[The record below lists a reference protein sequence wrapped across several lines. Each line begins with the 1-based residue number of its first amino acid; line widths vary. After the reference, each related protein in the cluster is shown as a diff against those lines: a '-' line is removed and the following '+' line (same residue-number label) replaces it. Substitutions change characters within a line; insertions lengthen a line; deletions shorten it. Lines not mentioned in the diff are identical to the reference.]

1 LPTATKP
8 DPADERAR
16 LREALL
22 DLSLRRGY
30 PDFDLDA
37 LLERAGVD
45 LDGFHHL
52 FTDLD
57 DCFCAILAET
67 YEEFFAYAQQSVAGL
82 EGWRDRIRATAYA
95 MLRFLLR
102 DERVAHLG
110 AVDAGRGGE
119 RAQVLFVE
127 TFDRLVDLID
137 EGRGETADT
146 DSLTRATAVGV
157 GGVIFARVQGAVAG
171 GELELGEEELPQLMY
186 AAVFPYLGAAAADEE
201 LHIPPPPDPSAPKS

>member
-1 LPTATKP
+1 MAKP
-8 DPADERAR
+8 DPADDRAR

-37 LLERAGVD
+37 LLERAAVD
-45 LDGFHHL
+45 RDDFRNY
-52 FTDLD
+52 FSDLD

-67 YEEFFAYAQQSVAGL
+67 YEEFFAYAQRSVAGV

-119 RAQVLFVE
+119 RARLLFVE
-127 TFDRLVDLID
+127 TFERLVDLID
-137 EGRGETADT
+137 EGRSETADP
-146 DSLTRATAVGV
+146 DSITRATAVGV
-157 GGVIFARVQGAVAG
+157 GGVIFARVQEAVAG

-186 AAVFPYLGAAAADEE
+186 AAVFPYLGAAAAEQE
-201 LHIPPPPDPSAPKS
+201 LHIPPPPDPAAPKG

>member
-1 LPTATKP
+1 MPTATTHE
-8 DPADERAR
+8 PADQRAR

-22 DLSLRRGY
+22 DLSLGRGY
-30 PDFDLDA
+30 PDFDLEA

-45 LDGFHHL
+45 GESFHRH

-67 YEEFFAYAQQSVAGL
+67 YDEFFAYAQLSVAGV

-110 AVDAGRGGE
+110 AVDAGRGGK

-127 TFDRLVDLID
+127 TFERLVDLID
-137 EGRGETADT
+137 EGRGETT
-146 DSLTRATAVGV
+146 EPDSFTRATAVGV
-157 GGVIFARVQGAVAG
+157 GGVIFARVQEAVAG
-171 GELELGEEELPQLMY
+171 GELELGEEELPKLMY

-201 LHIPPPPDPSAPKS
+201 LHAPPPPDPAAPKG